1 MVVIN
6 DYLLDEDMCL
16 LKISVVATDVVAVA
30 VSLFR
35 GAKLALLECL
45 KPILHCKRCKIAVG
59 EDILTP

>member
-1 MVVIN
+1 M
-6 DYLLDEDMCL
+6 
-16 LKISVVATDVVAVA
+16 KISVVATDVVAVA

-45 KPILHCKRCKIAVG
+45 KPILHCKIAVG